1 MAITSST
8 IRIYSDE
15 ELQTLVRT
23 ITTQGSDSAIE
34 VSGLSEGE
42 TYYATVQVTENQMTS
57 EESDGYEFHTLPDCV
72 FSEAPTAVG
81 TSIYFST
88 EVNTNSV
95 GIVREGVFCQ
105 IANASETGVYVTS
118 DQPTFQSSVDNLR
131 ENTTYRLIP
140 CVRDEY
146 GRLWLNTSDM
156 ELVTTTAAPPV
167 VGIGDLN
174 ASANS
179 VNGSVT
185 VLSTV
190 PLTNL
195 LVRLLPLG
203 GGTYINA
210 TGYTTQTGTQQFIC
224 NGLTAGTTYTVY
236 ATATNMGG
244 STMSNATVTTT
255 TVIATATLDDCSL
268 DPQSQTDS
276 VYVEASGT
284 VGTGATIDLVGVKF
298 FSSDSTSS
306 TLIADVYGQQGQD
319 FLISTARNLPA
330 GTTMYAF
337 AYMDYAVDNQMFTI
351 YSASQQITTQ
361 PIIVI
366 NTMNVTSNTCG
377 GNYSVTGTATAI
389 AVKYKTVSAGT
400 WSDADTSVG
409 RNTYLINGLTP
420 NTTYQIKAT
429 ATNAGGTYETAVTT
443 FTTSQEEARI
453 TFEDTSTLEDGV
465 LDWSANFTSTYP
477 MASGTVTACKDDEG
491 YEVLENATV
500 VFEGTTSGIAKS
512 DMSMQIGVDTC
523 VIVFKGVD
531 DEGNKLEDEYWI

>member
-72 FSEAPTAVG
+72 FTETPTAVG

-88 EVNTNSV
+88 EVFTNSV
-95 GIVREGVFCQ
+95 GIVSEGVFCQ
-105 IANASETGVYVTS
+105 IANASERGVYVTS

-131 ENTTYRLIP
+131 ENTIYRVIP

-146 GRLWLNTSDM
+146 GRLWLNSNDT
-156 ELVTTTAAPPV
+156 ELVTTTSAPPV

-179 VNGSVT
+179 VSGSVT
-185 VLSTV
+185 VLSSV

-203 GGTYINA
+203 GGNYINA
-210 TGYTTQTGTQQFIC
+210 TGYSIQSGTQQFIC

-255 TVIATATLDDCSL
+255 TVIATATLEDCSL
-268 DPQSQTDS
+268 DPQSPTDS

-306 TLIADVYGQQGQD
+306 TLIADVYGQQGSDYMIQ
-319 FLISTARNLPA
+319 TARNLPI

-337 AYMDYAVDNQMFTI
+337 AYLDYVVDNEMFTV

-361 PIIVI
+361 ATIAIGS
-366 NTMNVTSNTCG
+366 MNVTSNTCS
-377 GNYSVTGTATAI
+377 GNYSVTGTATGT
-389 AVKYKTVSAGT
+389 AVKYKTTSASN
-400 WSDADTSVG
+400 WSDAV
-409 RNTYLINGLTP
+409 LNGGVYSITGLSA

-429 ATNAGGTYETAVTT
+429 ATNAGGTYETAVST
-443 FTTSQEEARI
+443 FTTLVQPQLSLQ
-453 TFEDTSTLEDGV
+453 DTSTINGGTLY
-465 LDWSANFTSTYP
+465 WSANFTSTYT
-477 MASGTVTACKDDEG
+477 MVSGTVTACKDDEEYTILG
-491 YEVLENATV
+491 HSEVTFSGRESGTV
-500 VFEGTTSGIAKS
+500 RADNSIN
-512 DMSMQIGVDTC
+512 IGVDTC
-523 VIVFKGVD
+523 VVVFKGID
-531 DEGNKLEDEYWI
+531 ANGNKFQEEYWI